1 MNPVAC
7 TRSIKLYPG
16 SDPNLKLVDPGF
28 VLDDCAGELWIDHNI
43 DVDINHT
50 AFDQIKTVVF
60 YDFFQVDPGS
70 NINKIIGTIKQV
82 AEKFPTT
89 WVTANQLEVLG
100 IATKKFDYPWNR
112 SKAAY
117 ADKQLGWKH
126 INNVAAYTQY
136 PIHFN
141 QRPKKYLNL
150 CRSSY
155 NYRQNLYNFLQQFD
169 GYSSNISSG
178 KVLGNDLAQDK
189 HIIDG
194 QHVPPGREYFDNSY
208 VSCQVESQYTGNQS
222 IVFTEKTYDHLI
234 QGRLV
239 LNFGAPGFYQAL
251 AADGWAVPNNIDFS
265 WDSDPNTATR
275 FQAYLNMLRTV
286 FESDLHELF
295 ISNKTV
301 IEHNYNMLYNKP
313 YYTL

>member
-1 MNPVAC
+1 MTWP
-7 TRSIKLYPG
+7 IKLYPG
-16 SDPNLKLVDPGF
+16 GDPNLPLVDRSF
-28 VLDDCAGELWIDHNI
+28 VLDDAAGELWIDYTL
-43 DVDINHT
+43 DVDLRHP
-50 AFDQIKTVVF
+50 AFNQVETVVF
-60 YDFFQVDPGS
+60 YDFFQVESGTR
-70 NINKIIGTIKQV
+70 INKIISTIKQV
-82 AEKFPTT
+82 AERFPTQ
-89 WVTANQLEVLG
+89 WITANQLEVPG
-100 IATKKFDYPWNR
+100 INTKKFDYPWNR

-117 ADKQLGWKH
+117 ADKRLGWKH
-126 INNVAAYTQY
+126 INDINAYTQH

-141 QRPKKYLNL
+141 SRPKKYLNL

-155 NYRQNLYNFLQQFD
+155 DYRQQLYTFLQQFD
-169 GYSSNISSG
+169 GYSSNVHSG
-178 KVLGNDLAQDK
+178 KVLGNDLTIDQ

-208 VSCQVESQYTGNQS
+208 VSCQVESQYAGNQS
-222 IVFTEKTYDHLI
+222 VVFTEKTYDHLI

-251 AADGWAVPNNIDFS
+251 RADGWAVPNNIDFS

-295 ISNKTV
+295 LSNKPV
-301 IEHNYNMLYNKP
+301 IEHNYNRLHTKP
-313 YYTL
+313 YYRL

>member
-1 MNPVAC
+1 MIPATN
-7 TRSIKLYPG
+7 TRPIKLYPG
-16 SDPNLKLVDPGF
+16 SDPNLPLVDRCF
-28 VLDDCAGELWIDHNI
+28 VLDDAANELWIDYTL
-43 DVDINHT
+43 DVDLRHPV
-50 AFDQIKTVVF
+50 FDRTETVVF
-60 YDFFQVDPGS
+60 YDFFQVESGTR
-70 NINKIIGTIKQV
+70 INKIISTIKQA
-82 AEKFPTT
+82 AERFPTK
-89 WVTANQLEVLG
+89 WISANQLEVPG
-100 IATKKFDYPWNR
+100 INTKKFDYPWNR

-117 ADKQLGWKH
+117 ADQRLGWKH
-126 INNVAAYTQY
+126 IHDITAYAQH

-141 QRPKKYLNL
+141 RRPKKYLNL
-150 CRSSY
+150 CRASY
-155 NYRQNLYNFLQQFD
+155 SYRQQLYNFLQQFD

-178 KVLGNDLAQDK
+178 KVLGNDLTQDK

-194 QHVPPGREYFDNSY
+194 QHVPPNKEYFDNSY
-208 VSCQVESQYTGNQS
+208 VSCQVESQYAGNHS

-265 WDSDPNTATR
+265 WDSEPNTARR

-295 ISNKTV
+295 VSNKTV
-301 IEHNYNMLYNKP
+301 IEHNYNRLHTKP